1 MRVVW
6 TPEAQQD
13 RADVWDYIAADN
25 PRAAA
30 RMDEIF
36 SDAAAR
42 LIQHPMLGK
51 PGKIPGTRELIPHES
66 YRLVYQ
72 IDGETVWILTNAC
85 VRSRSDHTPCGLL
98 LYLRCYLAL
107 RDISSSKQEVAE
119 HVIRHP
125 NVMRQNCRPKTKL
138 GRMDTTQVT
147 LIHKILAAA
156 DERNL
161 PLWIGGGWA
170 IDARL
175 GRVTRKHDDIDLTF
189 PGERRGE
196 LEAIVEMLGGR
207 VMEELDYGFLAEIGD
222 ELLDCEPAW
231 WADEAYE
238 IAEAPQGSCPEAAE
252 GVIAGR
258 PVRCNS
264 WEAIIWDYFYYAD
277 EVPPVDWPTKHIESY
292 RLACTSLGA
301 EKVEVLRAA
310 FRSRYAA

>member
-1 MRVVW
+1 MLAIRLPAEVE
-6 TPEAQQD
+6 TRLEALAQATG
-13 RADVWDYIAADN
+13 RTKTFY
-25 PRAAA
+25 A
-30 RMDEIF
+30 REAILEHLDDLE
-36 SDAAAR
+36 DLYLAEQR
-42 LIQHPMLGK
+42 LIDIRAGK
-51 PGKIPGTRELIPHES
+51 T
-66 YRLVYQ
+66 Q
-72 IDGETVWILTNAC
+72 TVPLE
-85 VRSRSDHTPCGLL
+85 
-98 LYLRCYLAL
+98 
-107 RDISSSKQEVAE
+107 EV
-119 HVIRHP
+119 
-125 NVMRQNCRPKTKL
+125 L